1 VPKLKPASVDFE
13 ALFESGPGL
22 YLILDP
28 DLTIVAVSDAYLN
41 ATMTKRAEIVGR
53 PVFDVF
59 PDNPDDPTA
68 RGVATLR
75 ASMERVRSDLV
86 SDTVAVQ
93 KFDIRR
99 PESEGG
105 GFEVRYW
112 SPVNSPILGPDGR
125 LAYIVNR
132 VEDVTEFMKLKEQG
146 LAQLQ
151 LTDELKLLTTQMEIE
166 LFDRSQEL
174 QRINRD
180 LSAVN
185 EAKSIFLGN
194 MGHELR
200 TPLTAILGFSELLR
214 DATEGQYSAA
224 TAYKF
229 LDQIHSSGKHLL
241 GLINDIL
248 ELSKIEAGQMQLRLQ
263 MVTVGDVL
271 RQVVGAVEPLYAKKH
286 ITVVV
291 EASGAGQIL
300 ADEVKVKQM
309 LLNLVSNAIKF
320 TPDGGSVSVLGS
332 RVDSQLQIV
341 VSDTG
346 MGIAEKDL
354 ERVFMEFQQMDSPAS
369 RQQRGTGLGL
379 ALTRRFA
386 VLHGGGVRV
395 ESVLGT
401 GSRFILDLP
410 IEARSPDRAPSLP
423 HDAAVD
429 SSLPLVIVVED
440 DPAAAELLTRQI
452 ESAGFRTQVA
462 RLGADV
468 VNLARAGRPV
478 AITLDILLP
487 DVDGWEVLGRLK
499 RDDATSDIPVIVVSL
514 VDDPLHGEELG
525 ALDYF
530 VKPVDARQLLE
541 RLSSIN
547 PAHKSA
553 NSPVDLLAQL
563 QTILGK
569 VEVEV

>member
-1 VPKLKPASVDFE
+1 VPSLKPAPVDFK

-28 DLTIVAVSDAYLN
+28 NLIIVAVSDAYLH

-53 PVFDVF
+53 AVFDVF

-68 RGVATLR
+68 TGVATLR
-75 ASMERVRSDLV
+75 TSMERVRSDLV

-99 PESEGG
+99 PDSDGG
-105 GFEVRYW
+105 GFETRYW
-112 SPVNSPILGPDGR
+112 SPVNSPILGPDGK
-125 LAYIVNR
+125 LAFIFNR
-132 VEDVTEFMKLKEQG
+132 VEDVTEFMSLKEQG
-146 LAQLQ
+146 AAQVQ
-151 LTDELKLLTTQMEIE
+151 LTDELKQITTQMEIE
-166 LFDRSQEL
+166 LFDRSHEL
-174 QRINRD
+174 QRMNGE
-180 LSAVN
+180 LTAAN
-185 EAKSIFLGN
+185 QAKSIFLGN
-194 MGHELR
+194 MSHELR

-214 DATEGQYSAA
+214 DATEGQFPAA
-224 TAYKF
+224 TAQKF

-248 ELSKIEAGQMQLRLQ
+248 DLSKIEAGQMHLRLQ
-263 MVTVGDVL
+263 MVSVEDALT
-271 RQVVGAVEPLYAKKH
+271 QVVGAHAPLYAKKH
-286 ITVVV
+286 LTVVV
-291 EASGAGQIL
+291 EASAAGQIL
-300 ADEVKVKQM
+300 ADEVKLKQM

-320 TPDGGSVSVLGS
+320 TPDGGSVSVTGS
-332 RVDSQLQIV
+332 QVDHHLEIV

-346 MGIAEKDL
+346 IGIAEKDL
-354 ERVFMEFQQMDSPAS
+354 ERVFKEFQQVDSPAS
-369 RQQRGTGLGL
+369 RLQRGTGLGL

-395 ESVLGT
+395 ESILGS

-410 IEARSPDRAPSLP
+410 VEARSPDRAPRLP

-468 VNLARAGRPV
+468 VNMARAGRPV

-487 DVDGWEVLGRLK
+487 DVDGWEVLARLK
-499 RDDATSDIPVIVVSL
+499 RDKATSDIPVIVVSL
-514 VDDPLHGEELG
+514 VDDRVHGEELG

-541 RLSSIN
+541 RLSGIN

-553 NSPVDLLAQL
+553 NGAVDLLAQL
-563 QTILGK
+563 QIIRDRMA
-569 VEVEV
+569 VRA

>member
-1 VPKLKPASVDFE
+1 MKPAEVDFK

-22 YLILDP
+22 YLILDS

-41 ATMTKRAEIVGR
+41 ATMTKRPEIVGR
-53 PVFDVF
+53 AVFDVF

-68 RGVATLR
+68 TGVATLR
-75 ASMERVRSDLV
+75 TSMERVRSDLV

-112 SPVNSPILGPDGR
+112 SPVNSPILGPDGK
-125 LAYIVNR
+125 LAYIFNR
-132 VEDVTEFMKLKEQG
+132 VEDVTEFMRLKEQG
-146 LAQLQ
+146 AAQLQ
-151 LTDELKLLTTQMEIE
+151 LTDELKQLTTQMEIE

-174 QRINRD
+174 QRMNRE
-180 LSAVN
+180 LSTAN
-185 EAKSIFLGN
+185 AAKSIFLGN
-194 MGHELR
+194 MSHELR

-214 DATEGQYSAA
+214 DATEGQFPAA
-224 TAYKF
+224 TEEKF

-248 ELSKIEAGQMQLRLQ
+248 DLSKIEAGQMQLRLQ
-263 MVTVGDVL
+263 MVSVADVL
-271 RQVVGAVEPLYAKKH
+271 RQVLGAVEPLYAKKH
-286 ITVVV
+286 MTVVV
-291 EASGAGQIL
+291 EASGAGEIL
-300 ADEVKVKQM
+300 ADEVKLKQM

-320 TPDGGSVSVLGS
+320 TPDGGSVSVTGN
-332 RVDSQLQIV
+332 RVDHQLQIV

-346 MGIAEKDL
+346 IGIAEQDL
-354 ERVFMEFQQMDSPAS
+354 DRVFKEFQQVDSPTS

-386 VLHGGGVRV
+386 ILHGGGVRV

-410 IEARSPDRAPSLP
+410 IEARSPDRAPRLP
-423 HDAAVD
+423 HDGAVD
-429 SSLPLVIVVED
+429 ASLPLVIVVED
-440 DPAAAELLTRQI
+440 DPAAAELLARQI
-452 ESAGFRTQVA
+452 EGAGFRTQIA
-462 RLGADV
+462 RTGADV
-468 VNLARAGRPV
+468 VNMARAGRPV

-487 DVDGWEVLGRLK
+487 DVDGWEVLARLK
-499 RDDATSDIPVIVVSL
+499 RDETTCDIPVIVVSI
-514 VDDPLHGEELG
+514 VDDPQHGEELG

-530 VKPVDARQLLE
+530 VKPVDAKQLVD

-553 NSPVDLLAQL
+553 DGPVDLLAQL
-563 QTILGK
+563 QIILDK
-569 VEVEV
+569 MEVEV